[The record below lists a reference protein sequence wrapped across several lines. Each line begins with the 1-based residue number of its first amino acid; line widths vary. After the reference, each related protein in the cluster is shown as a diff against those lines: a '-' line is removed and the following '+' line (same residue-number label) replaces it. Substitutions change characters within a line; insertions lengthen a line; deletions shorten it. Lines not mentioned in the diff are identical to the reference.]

1 MSDAQLKYGI
11 KIPIEQLE
19 SLSEN
24 LNTGGDYDKIMN
36 NNFYDFI
43 IEYNDLP
50 QKASNLEDSISLYMS
65 MASDYFLIVS
75 KKAPSY
81 MAELTEV
88 VLVGNNE
95 LKVDESWKKD
105 IVQFCEKFNVEY
117 QLGQIG
123 WYLTCDTD

>member
-24 LNTGGDYDKIMN
+24 LNTGGDYDKIMD

-43 IEYNDLP
+43 DEYNDIP
-50 QKASNLEDSISLYMS
+50 QKASNLEDSISLYMP
-65 MASDYFLIVS
+65 MESDYVLIVS

-88 VLVGNNE
+88 VLIGSNE

-105 IVQFCEKFNVEY
+105 IIQFCEKFNVEY